1 MSHFCCEVAWSSIDI
16 SRRSG
21 WRIYMRVALG
31 NSERLGGVCIFAL
44 SDCGCS
50 VRGGF
55 VGIFAC
61 FGFRV
66 AIRGCMV
73 KCQLHGGFV
82 CLNGVGARCRCFR

>member
-1 MSHFCCEVAWSSIDI
+1 MCAWCLVIV
-16 SRRSG
+16 G
-21 WRIYMRVALG
+21 G
-31 NSERLGGVCIFAL
+31 SEGVCIFAL

-61 FGFRV
+61 FGFRS

-73 KCQLHGGFV
+73 KRQLHGGFV
-82 CLNGVGARCRCFR
+82 FKWCLSSWSVFSATAMNC